1 MKKAA
6 WLKFCFKVGRYWSPA
21 FDSYLTQCETTTC
34 YDTSTVVVLWVG
46 LCIDQVGGHISKIL
60 CL

>member
-6 WLKFCFKVGRYWSPA
+6 WLKFCFKVGRYLSPV
-21 FDSYLTQCETTTC
+21 FDSYLTQRETKKS
-34 YDTSTVVVLWVG
+34 YDTSAVVVLWVG